1 MCGGQ
6 PETTVSEGLRKGAF
20 EGGELHILLFS
31 PGLVSVTVPGPGQ
44 SRPGLGPC
52 LGLGSPESAR
62 AGTFLWSPS
71 PSPEA
76 ACQ

>member
-31 PGLVSVTVPGPGQ
+31 PGLVSVTVPGLGQ
-44 SRPGLGPC
+44 SRPGLGP
-52 LGLGSPESAR
+52 
-62 AGTFLWSPS
+62 
-71 PSPEA
+71 
-76 ACQ
+76 